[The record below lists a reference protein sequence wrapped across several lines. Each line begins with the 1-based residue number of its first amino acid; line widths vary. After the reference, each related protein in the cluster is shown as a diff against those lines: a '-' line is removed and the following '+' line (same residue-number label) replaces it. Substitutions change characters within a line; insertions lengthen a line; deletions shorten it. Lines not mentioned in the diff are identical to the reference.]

1 MNKHVHIYMHAIMTR
16 EEGHKAWM
24 FPLPLYLGYLESS
37 PLVLKPLSK
46 PHKTL
51 TYVIDKE
58 NAALA
63 GALIWLNAQLV
74 VYILEWK

>member
-1 MNKHVHIYMHAIMTR
+1 
-16 EEGHKAWM
+16 M

-37 PLVLKPLSK
+37 LLVLKPLSK

-51 TYVIDKE
+51 MYVIDKE

-63 GALIWLNAQLV
+63 GALI
-74 VYILEWK
+74 